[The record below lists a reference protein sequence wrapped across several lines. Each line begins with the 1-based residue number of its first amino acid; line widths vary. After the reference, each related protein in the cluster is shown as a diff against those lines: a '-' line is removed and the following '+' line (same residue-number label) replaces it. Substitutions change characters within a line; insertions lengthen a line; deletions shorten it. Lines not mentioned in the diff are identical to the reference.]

1 MADFSKGL
9 LGWRILIFKRGHER
23 PMEDGI
29 RDLRALLQAQL
40 RDVFEQARDLGNR
53 YLQEI
58 VEANTAK
65 GWNQKNRLQ
74 FRVRQRGNAIAL
86 EWYLINWYGRKDQG
100 RELRR
105 TYIPKRNKSRR
116 RDAQVFGYSMEDLLC
131 HTSGWDDDLVTAVES
146 EASAY
151 RRQAH
156 FLADMLVTLGR
167 LERFATAQTQG
178 PSPGAQKESL
188 S

>member
-1 MADFSKGL
+1 
-9 LGWRILIFKRGHER
+9 
-23 PMEDGI
+23 MEDGI

-86 EWYLINWYGRKDQG
+86 EWYLINWNGRKDQG

-105 TYIPKRNKSRR
+105 THIPKRNKSRR